1 MSQPSGPERVDQSGP
16 DGTGTYKVE
25 IYQEGLLKTHFF
37 LGVFPH
43 PGSTGWGQAR
53 ANLQNSAMF
62 LRDLAAGTPKHTL
75 HIIKFN
81 ADEYG

>member
-1 MSQPSGPERVDQSGP
+1 VRPRCASINLDSSS

-43 PGSTGWGQAR
+43 PGSTGWGQAKV
-53 ANLQNSAMF
+53 NLQNAAVF
-62 LRDLAAGTPKHTL
+62 LRDLTAGTPKQT

-81 ADEYG
+81 ADVYG